1 MTDPEPIVH
10 GPFVPPQPAE
20 ADTSPGYGVPHPP
33 GGPGGRFSADARL
46 LVEAGAAWEGLS
58 DALGRVWSL
67 AAEGWGFPGLIGFAD
82 TLGIAGALHLE
93 LNRVLVDAAADGTAV
108 TRSLAHGLVETA
120 NDVSGTDR
128 TAGDNFRALRT
139 RAGS

>member
-46 LVEAGAAWEGLS
+46 LVEAGYAVVTGGGPGAMEAANKGADEAKGDSIGLNI
-58 DALGRVWSL
+58 SL
-67 AAEGWGFPGLIGFAD
+67 PHEQEPNPF
-82 TLGIAGALHLE
+82 
-93 LNRVLVDAAADGTAV
+93 
-108 TRSLAHGLVETA
+108 
-120 NDVSGTDR
+120 
-128 TAGDNFRALRT
+128 
-139 RAGS
+139 